1 MPHFQTNNIKDTSL
15 SSEPT
20 PTVKR
25 FLFLDIDGVLNSH
38 VGHELLDEVFQ
49 QEDYQNLMQHLPYL
63 ENDLKAVRFLRHS
76 KPRTYNNQT
85 VDFGN
90 FVENRLADK
99 LAHIIQQY
107 QVTVI
112 GISSWFVR
120 ANEEDV
126 KLISDCLGFPIELA
140 LKGAGGSGENRLNAV
155 VNFLEEW
162 RAQNENQS
170 SICVYLDDDN
180 HFNLSHQ
187 SNINIANFTSF
198 NNEFNGLFVTPHGR
212 YGISDNQFKQIEHWF
227 KLFD

>member
-1 MPHFQTNNIKDTSL
+1 MPHSQAINVKDTTPL
-15 SSEPT
+15 ST
-20 PTVKR
+20 PKVKR

-49 QEDYQNLMQHLPYL
+49 QEDYQNLMDHLPYL

-76 KPRTYNNQT
+76 KPRTYNNRT

-90 FVENRLADK
+90 FVETRLADR

-155 VNFLEEW
+155 VSFLEEW

-180 HFNLSHQ
+180 YFNLSHQ
-187 SNINIANFTSF
+187 SNTNIINFTSF

>member
-1 MPHFQTNNIKDTSL
+1 MSHSHTISVKDTSL
-15 SSEPT
+15 ST
-20 PTVKR
+20 APTVKR

-49 QEDYQNLMQHLPYL
+49 QEDYQNLMDHLPYL

-76 KPRTYNNQT
+76 KQRTYNNQK

-90 FVENRLADK
+90 FVEARLADR

-120 ANEEDV
+120 VNEEDM
-126 KLISDCLGFPIELA
+126 KLISNCLGLPIERA

-162 RAQNENQS
+162 RDRNENQS

-187 SNINIANFTSF
+187 SNINITNFTSF

>member
-1 MPHFQTNNIKDTSL
+1 MSHFQINNTKDTSL
-15 SSEPT
+15 STEPT
-20 PTVKR
+20 TVKR

-90 FVENRLADK
+90 FIETRLADK

-140 LKGAGGSGENRLNAV
+140 LKGAGGSGENRLNTV

-162 RAQNENQS
+162 RTQNENQS

-212 YGISDNQFKQIEHWF
+212 YGISDNQFKQIEHWC